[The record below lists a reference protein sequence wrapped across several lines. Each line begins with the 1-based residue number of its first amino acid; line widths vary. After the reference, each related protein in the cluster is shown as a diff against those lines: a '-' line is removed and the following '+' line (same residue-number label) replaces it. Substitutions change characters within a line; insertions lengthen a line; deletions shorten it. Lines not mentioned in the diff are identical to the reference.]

1 LSQGVRVVTASPK
14 PSRDAV
20 NKIFGEELPQESS
33 DERET
38 DSPASEAEHDNWLR
52 DNIPPHHD

>member
-1 LSQGVRVVTASPK
+1 MTDRSKRT
-14 PSRDAV
+14 RDAV
-20 NKIFGEELPQESS
+20 NKIFGDELPQAST

-38 DSPASEAEHDNWLR
+38 DSPASDAEHDNWLR

>member
-1 LSQGVRVVTASPK
+1 MTGSPK
-14 PSRDAV
+14 RPHDAV
-20 NKIFGEELPQESS
+20 NKIFGEALPQAST

-38 DSPASEAEHDNWLR
+38 DSRAAEAEHDDWLR